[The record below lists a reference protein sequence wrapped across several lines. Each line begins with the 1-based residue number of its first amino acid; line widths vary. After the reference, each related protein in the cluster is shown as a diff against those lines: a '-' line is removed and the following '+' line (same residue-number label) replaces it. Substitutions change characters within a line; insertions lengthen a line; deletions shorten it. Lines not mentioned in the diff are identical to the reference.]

1 MTHSVPYRIGRWLVR
16 LGLGFYFSRIERFHA
31 ERVPMEGPVIFASN
45 HPNSLADAFV
55 IGTSVP
61 RKVNFVATI
70 QLFRLKLIRWLL
82 GQCGVIAINR
92 VKDDPRAMRSVLDT
106 FEACFRVLERGEA
119 IGIFP
124 EGITHSDPQLKTVKT
139 GTARMTLELEH
150 RHGGRLG
157 LRIVPVGLTFSA
169 KEIYRSEVLV
179 HFGEPIGV
187 TEFLAGYPER
197 KHECIQALNGE
208 LERRI
213 QALILHLPKLERS
226 RVVEAVKRLYLDR
239 LRLGN
244 QVIHEPVSPRAEE
257 LLLTQ
262 RIAAAVDHVSSVRP
276 DVAGAFVHKLD
287 RYERWLR
294 RLKLS
299 EEDLDSLERHGTWK
313 TLLWGAGALLLL
325 PVAVYGW
332 VHRILPYVF
341 IRWTV
346 ARCARTPSDG
356 TQVTTASI
364 LSGAIGF
371 GVFYS
376 LCVAVFFW
384 FFGWPATFWYALSLP
399 VASLAAHYY
408 WRELRRL
415 ASSVRASMVTLRA
428 PLAARGLAGMR
439 AGLIAEIDGARA
451 EIERERRRLEMGS
464 AT

>member
-1 MTHSVPYRIGRWLVR
+1 MTRSVPYRIGRWLVR
-16 LGLGFYFSRIERFHA
+16 LGLGFYFSRVERFHA
-31 ERVPMEGPVIFASN
+31 ERVPLEGPVVFASN

-70 QLFRLKLIRWLL
+70 QLFRLKLVRWLL
-82 GQCGVIAINR
+82 GQCGVIAVNR

-179 HFGEPIGV
+179 HFGEPIRV
-187 TEFLAGYPER
+187 AEFLAGYPER

-213 QALILHLPKLERS
+213 QALILHLPRLERS

-239 LRLGN
+239 LRVGHR
-244 QVIHEPVSPRAEE
+244 VIPEAVSPRAEE

-262 RIAAAVDHVSSVRP
+262 RIASAVDHVFGERP
-276 DVAGAFVHKLD
+276 EVAGAFVRKLD

-299 EEDLDSLERHGTWK
+299 EEDLNSLERHGIWK

-325 PVAVYGW
+325 PLAVYGW
-332 VHRILPYVF
+332 VHRFLPYAL

-346 ARCARTPSDG
+346 AHHTRTPSDE

-376 LCVAVFFW
+376 LCVAVFFR
-384 FFGWPATFWYALSLP
+384 FFGWSATFWYALSLP

-415 ASSVRASMVTLRA
+415 ASSVRATVVMLRA

-439 AGLIAEIDGARA
+439 GGLIAEIDAARD
-451 EIERERRRLEMGS
+451 EIERERHRVEGGS
-464 AT
+464 AS

>member
-1 MTHSVPYRIGRWLVR
+1 MTRFVPYRIGRWVVR

-31 ERVPMEGPVIFASN
+31 ERVPLEGPVVFASN

-55 IGTSVP
+55 VGTSVP

-70 QLFRLKLIRWLL
+70 QLFRLKLVRWFLS
-82 GQCGVIAINR
+82 QCGVIAINR

-169 KEIYRSEVLV
+169 KEVYRSEVLV
-179 HFGEPIGV
+179 HFGEPIRV
-187 TEFLAGYPER
+187 ADCLAGYPER

-213 QALILHLPKLERS
+213 QALILHLPRLERS

-239 LRLGN
+239 LRVGN
-244 QVIHEPVSPRAEE
+244 RVVHEPVSPRAEE

-262 RIAAAVDHVSSVRP
+262 RIASAVDHVFAERP
-276 DVAGAFVHKLD
+276 EVAAAFVRKLD
-287 RYERWLR
+287 RYERWLQ
-294 RLKLS
+294 RLRLS
-299 EEDLDSLERHGTWK
+299 EQDLSSLEHSGILK
-313 TLLWGAGALLLL
+313 TLLWGAGALLFL
-325 PVAVYGW
+325 PLAVYGW
-332 VHRILPYVF
+332 LHRVLPYAF

-346 ARCARTPSDG
+346 TRYARTPSDE

-376 LCVAVFFW
+376 LCAAIFFR

-415 ASSVRASMVTLRA
+415 ASSVRASAVMLRA

-439 AGLIAEIDGARA
+439 AGLIAEIDAARD
-451 EIERERRRLEMGS
+451 EIERERNRLERTAS
-464 AT
+464 